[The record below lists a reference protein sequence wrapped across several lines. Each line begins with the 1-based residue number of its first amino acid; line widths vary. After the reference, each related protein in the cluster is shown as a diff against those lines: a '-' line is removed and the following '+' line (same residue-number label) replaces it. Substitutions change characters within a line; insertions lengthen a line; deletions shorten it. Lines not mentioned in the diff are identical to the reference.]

1 MPSPKAQSCAERLL
15 SLAPRL
21 MQTLRVDM
29 RAGRPPE
36 LTVPQF
42 RTLVFYDNHP
52 GATLSEAAE
61 HIGLGVPSAS
71 KVVDSLVARDF
82 LLRRPNIQDR
92 RRLDIALT
100 PAGARVLDTSR
111 RRATDVFTKRLKNL
125 TDMELDVVFAVLG
138 TLQTVIGTDGPRGE

>member
-1 MPSPKAQSCAERLL
+1 MSSPKAQSCAERLL

-42 RTLVFYDNHP
+42 RTLVFYDKHP

-71 KVVDSLVARDF
+71 KVVESLVARNF

-100 PAGARVLDTSR
+100 PAGAHVLDTSR
-111 RRATDVFTKRLKNL
+111 RRATHVFTKRLKSL

-138 TLQTVIGTDGPRGE
+138 TLQTVIGADGPQGE